1 MSERDILRG
10 YARAL
15 HELASAYYFKI
26 YEKEKEAWKK
36 GASLDDL
43 NPIFSESI
51 CSNCGK
57 PYFNCMSP
65 YINDLEEIVLKKN
78 VERVDK
84 YWFDIST
91 DFEHLE
97 QIFDKEVEYEK
108 SNQF

>member
-26 YEKEKEAWKK
+26 YKEEKEAWKK

-57 PYFNCMSP
+57 PYFDCMSP
-65 YINDLEEIVLKKN
+65 YINDLEERVLNNN
-78 VERVDK
+78 VKRVDK
-84 YWFDIST
+84 YWFDILT

-97 QIFDKEVEYEK
+97 
-108 SNQF
+108 

>member
-15 HELASAYYFKI
+15 HELASVYYFKI
-26 YEKEKEAWKK
+26 YKEEKEAWKK

-57 PYFNCMSP
+57 PYFDCMSP
-65 YINDLEEIVLKKN
+65 YINDLEERVLNDN
-78 VERVDK
+78 VKRVDK
-84 YWFDIST
+84 YCFDIEF
-91 DFEHLE
+91 DFAEAEL
-97 QIFDKEVEYEK
+97 EVEKDY
-108 SNQF
+108 